1 MKNVLSICLAGLC
14 VVSVSTFAQDS
25 SPDASKKISAG
36 QAAGYVGKS
45 ATVTGT
51 VAQVT
56 IREKLVYLNLD
67 KPFPD
72 SPFSAVI
79 FAKNTNQFDNLPALK
94 GKNVEIKGTVEE
106 YRGKPQIVLE
116 GKWQLKVGDIQK
128 PSTSSSRP
136 SAGGTP

>member
-1 MKNVLSICLAGLC
+1 MKHILFTCFAGLC
-14 VVSVSTFAQDS
+14 LANVSTFGQDS
-25 SPDASKKISAG
+25 SPDAAKKISAS
-36 QAAGYVGKS
+36 QAAAHVGKS
-45 ATVTGT
+45 ATVTGA

-79 FAKNTNQFDNLPALK
+79 FARSTNQFDNLPALK
-94 GKNVEIKGTVEE
+94 GRNVEITGMIEE

-116 GKWQLKVGDIQK
+116 SKSQLKVGDVPK
-128 PSTSSSRP
+128 PLTSSSRP
-136 SAGGTP
+136 AAGGTP

>member
-1 MKNVLSICLAGLC
+1 M
-14 VVSVSTFAQDS
+14 
-25 SPDASKKISAG
+25 
-36 QAAGYVGKS
+36 
-45 ATVTGT
+45 
-51 VAQVT
+51 AQVT